1 MHQAI
6 LVTLAALALIAIP
19 AQAETTCPPGSR
31 PPTLTGHIALA
42 GATEGMRLSGDRATS
57 LAVEGKLRLQ
67 NALGVLSLNA
77 ECLHFLDDEF
87 YFKDKSHL
95 TLGADVPLGRDAMLF
110 ITHERRYRANDDFT
124 LCGIRLKFGS
134 TSN

>member
-6 LVTLAALALIAIP
+6 LVTLAALALVAIP
-19 AQAETTCPPGSR
+19 AQAETRDPFLSPQPRLIGS
-31 PPTLTGHIALA
+31 LSFC

-67 NALGVLSLNA
+67 NALGELSLNA
-77 ECLHFLDDEF
+77 EALHFLDDEAF
-87 YFKDKSHL
+87 FKDKSHL

-134 TSN
+134 NCD

>member
-6 LVTLAALALIAIP
+6 LVTLAALALVAIP
-19 AQAETTCPPGSR
+19 AQAETRDPFLSPQPRLIGS
-31 PPTLTGHIALA
+31 LSFC
-42 GATEGMRLSGDRATS
+42 GATEGFRLSGDRATS

-77 ECLHFLDDEF
+77 ECLHFLDDEAF
-87 YFKDKSHL
+87 FKDKSCARF
-95 TLGADVPLGRDAMLF
+95 GADVPLGRDAMLF

-134 TSN
+134 TSD